1 MPSTADQRKA
11 RSYRCAF
18 VSASVS
24 KRRRLPTHLGKS
36 SDWFFRRVGFLH
48 RLFWVIHCLLLLKS
62 PGWRFVPRTGMR
74 GVETSDVTF
83 LAPGFV
89 LAELL
94 TSMVA
99 DSGFFRDLGPQP
111 DAD

>member
-1 MPSTADQRKA
+1 
-11 RSYRCAF
+11 
-18 VSASVS
+18 
-24 KRRRLPTHLGKS
+24 
-36 SDWFFRRVGFLH
+36 
-48 RLFWVIHCLLLLKS
+48 
-62 PGWRFVPRTGMR
+62 MR

>member
-1 MPSTADQRKA
+1 MSCSSFEVAGMA
-11 RSYRCAF
+11 LRS
-18 VSASVS
+18 
-24 KRRRLPTHLGKS
+24 P
-36 SDWFFRRVGFLH
+36 
-48 RLFWVIHCLLLLKS
+48 
-62 PGWRFVPRTGMR
+62 GMR